1 MNIID
6 HLKKLEEAQEKNAA
20 KLNEE
25 YKKLELVANKVFS
38 TEEGKLLLK
47 AIKTFSGIEVFDVKP
62 NLDTS
67 WLAYSKGRRDVY
79 LMLLRLLNNKVRN
92 DFERID

>member
-1 MNIID
+1 MNVVD
-6 HLKKLEEAQEKNAA
+6 QLKKLNEAQEKNAA
-20 KLNEE
+20 RINEE

-38 TEEGKLLLK
+38 TEEGRLLLK
-47 AIKTFSGIEVFDVKP
+47 AIKSFSGIEVFDVKP
-62 NLDTS
+62 NLDSS
-67 WLAYSKGRRDVY
+67 WLSYSKGRRDVY

>member
-1 MNIID
+1 MNVVEQ
-6 HLKKLEEAQEKNAA
+6 LKKLEENQEKNAA
-20 KLNEE
+20 RINEE

-38 TEEGKLLLK
+38 TEEGRLLLK
-47 AIKTFSGIEVFDVKP
+47 AIKAFSGIEGFDVKP
-62 NLDTS
+62 NLDAS

-92 DFERID
+92 DFERIN